1 MELCS
6 WQCWL
11 ELCVWLTQE
20 TYPKSVLV
28 FNLWTFRSWIDVYMH
43 MYVPMSAILSV
54 HVDICAWNKEYRRSA
69 LFLFSI
75 PKNLPL
81 LFSISVHEVYVSWQK
96 NISLPLSLSYISS
109 ILYWYN
115 RGIPIILFL
124 FCKGGSI
131 HVLRAFHNSAQSPLL
146 SLDAH
151 ANVKGTSCRMHC
163 CHLLDSISKITFL
176 I

>member
-28 FNLWTFRSWIDVYMH
+28 FNLWTFRSWMDVYMH

-75 PKNLPL
+75 PKILPL
-81 LFSISVHEVYVSWQK
+81 LFPISVHELYLSWQQI
-96 NISLPLSLSYISS
+96 ISLPLSLSYISS
-109 ILYWYN
+109 ILYWSN
-115 RGIPIILFL
+115 RGIPIIFYFVKAVPST
-124 FCKGGSI
+124 FCGRFTI
-131 HVLRAFHNSAQSPLL
+131 VHNHPYCPKT
-146 SLDAH
+146 H
-151 ANVKGTSCRMHC
+151 TRMLWGHPTEC
-163 CHLLDSISKITFL
+163 TAAICWTVFPR
-176 I
+176 